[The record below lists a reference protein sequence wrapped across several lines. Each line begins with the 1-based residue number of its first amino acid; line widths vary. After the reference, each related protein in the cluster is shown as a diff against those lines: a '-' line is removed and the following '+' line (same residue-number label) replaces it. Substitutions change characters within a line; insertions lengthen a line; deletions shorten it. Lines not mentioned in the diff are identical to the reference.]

1 VAKNKAIVLTKN
13 KEIYNKLSSLIFS
26 NEVLIDNS
34 KIKSFQLDRIIKN
47 VNNRSKEGKVLER
60 ESLDKYTI
68 IRKLGHLNFSVYF
81 KA

>member
-1 VAKNKAIVLTKN
+1 MAKNKAIVLTKN

-34 KIKSFQLDRIIKN
+34 KIKPFQLDRIIKN

-60 ESLDKYTI
+60 EVLDKYTI

-81 KA
+81 KS

>member
-1 VAKNKAIVLTKN
+1 MAKNKAIVLTKN

>member
-1 VAKNKAIVLTKN
+1 MAKNKAIVLTKN

-81 KA
+81 KS